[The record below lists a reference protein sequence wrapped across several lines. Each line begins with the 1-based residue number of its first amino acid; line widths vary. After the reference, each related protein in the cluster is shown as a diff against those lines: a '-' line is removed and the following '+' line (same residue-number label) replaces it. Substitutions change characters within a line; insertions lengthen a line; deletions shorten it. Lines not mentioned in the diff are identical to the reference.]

1 MSGAKPGFSKLK
13 PAVIV
18 LIIFLGVAFIVLLAL
33 FLAIVVP
40 VIRVDCTTPE
50 GEINARTATEIVA
63 IVYKVFFAAIC
74 VTLSALFVL
83 YGVRIIGLMRHGQAQ
98 SDKSKLLKRKKT
110 MYRVSFQS
118 ETTPNFGF
126 DQSLTAPGLTYFLL
140 NIAPY
145 HIY

>member
-18 LIIFLGVAFIVLLAL
+18 LIVFLGVAFIVLLAL

-50 GEINARTATEIVA
+50 EEINTRTATEIVA

-74 VTLSALFVL
+74 IALSALFVL
-83 YGVRIIGLMRHGQAQ
+83 YGVRIVRLMRQGAVQ
-98 SDKSKLLKRKKT
+98 SDKSKLIKRKRT

-118 ETTPNFGF
+118 EKYLVCVFV
-126 DQSLTAPGLTYFLL
+126 
-140 NIAPY
+140 
-145 HIY
+145 